1 MQSNDQLTGSSP
13 DLRLQSMYCDHCS
26 PIENI
31 STESF
36 HAERTSISY
45 NFSHE
50 LNFFPLCLI
59 ISRIQQAFFSLIPES
74 ELQLVHLKLCRVL
87 NQLSRQDEK
96 HIRMELEQD
105 ERNVYVKSFPGFIAN
120 DKSICNHANHCL
132 DLIVDQAERLQFA
145 SLNNICAERALE
157 SASFERALD
166 FVKSA
171 RRLIHPDI
179 ENLPDHL
186 ELVRSIY
193 LNLVIALYR

>member
-1 MQSNDQLTGSSP
+1 MYGENYSP
-13 DLRLQSMYCDHCS
+13 K
-26 PIENI
+26 ENI

-36 HAERTSISY
+36 HAERTMISY

-50 LNFFPLCLI
+50 LKFFLLCLI
-59 ISRIQQAFFSLIPES
+59 FSRIQQAFFSLIPES
-74 ELQLVHLKLCRVL
+74 ELQVVHLKLCRVL
-87 NQLSRQDEK
+87 NRLNRRDEK
-96 HIRMELEQD
+96 RIIAEHEQD
-105 ERNVYVKSFPGFIAN
+105 ERNVYVRSFPGVIAN

-171 RRLIHPDI
+171 RQLVQPDI
-179 ENLPDHL
+179 ENLPDNT

-193 LNLVIALYR
+193 FNLVIALYR